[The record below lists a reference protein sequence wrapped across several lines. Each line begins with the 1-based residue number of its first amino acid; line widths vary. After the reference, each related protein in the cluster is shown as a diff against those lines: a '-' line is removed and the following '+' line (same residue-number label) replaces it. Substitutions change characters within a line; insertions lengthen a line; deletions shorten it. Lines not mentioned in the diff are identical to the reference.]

1 MELYINLAELEALS
15 LSPTLY
21 CYLYTLYFKQDYP
34 LASDEVKAEMND
46 ILETAGYLKVTD
58 EGIVLRNLTNLL
70 FAKGV
75 PTDDGV
81 DIWIDEWRE
90 IFPQGVK
97 SGGRPVR
104 GDKQGVSKKMK
115 LFVKANPTI
124 TKEQIMEATK
134 QYVFDASL
142 KNYSF
147 IICAD
152 YFINKNG
159 SSMLGAVIEDLDGK
173 ETTLRRNA
181 EGGGS
186 NWHKEI

>member
-1 MELYINLAELEALS
+1 MELYINLTELETLG

-21 CYLYTLYFKQDYP
+21 CYLCTLHFEQPYN
-34 LASDEVKAEMND
+34 LASDEVKSEMNAL
-46 ILETAGYLKVTD
+46 LEAAGYLKVTE
-58 EGIVLRNLTNLL
+58 EGVVLRTQTAKL
-70 FAKGV
+70 FEKGM
-75 PTDDGV
+75 PTDNSV
-81 DIWIDEWRE
+81 DSWIDEWRE

-104 GDKQGVSKKMK
+104 GDKQGVAKKMK

-124 TKEQIMEATK
+124 TKEQIINATK

-173 ETTLRRNA
+173 DTFLQQNA
-181 EGGGS
+181 NGGGK
-186 NWHKEI
+186 WHKEI